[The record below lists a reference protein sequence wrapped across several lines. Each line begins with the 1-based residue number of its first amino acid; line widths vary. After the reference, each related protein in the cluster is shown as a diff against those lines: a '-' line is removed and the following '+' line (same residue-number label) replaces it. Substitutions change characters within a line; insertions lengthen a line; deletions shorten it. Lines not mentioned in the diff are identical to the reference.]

1 MLQARVD
8 GVLRADRAKR
18 SRSEAVWTCKATRA
32 GGTALRLDIHRPW
45 RCTVPQRKKLVF
57 LLIALACIATLLL
70 ALAPSDQDRAPFA
83 KAMAD
88 DSAPWFAHEQDLS
101 TLGADLRAASVSA
114 IGISDRYALVTR
126 TDDSRYYVNVP
137 NGHETLASLLAP
149 YLGAQGLKVFALE
162 NVQPPRNPVA
172 SMFAKMSGQAAYQ
185 VMMLLLLIGAAVM
198 MMTPFLD
205 KNSSFRVQ
213 KAPTT
218 RFDEVLGVAE
228 AKAAL
233 ADICSYLK
241 APRTFTS
248 LGAKPPRGVLLEGP
262 PGTGKTLL
270 ARALAGECGAN
281 FIALSGSDFSDK
293 FLGVGVAR
301 VRKLFRK
308 ARELA
313 PCVVFIDEI
322 DGIGQ
327 RSSNSSNAAD
337 TENNRIID
345 ALLVELDGF
354 QANDGVIVVGATNHA
369 EAVDPA
375 LTRDGRFDRNVYLSL
390 PNLEEREQLFRLYG
404 GNVALATPEPAARD
418 LLFRSLS
425 RMAVGLSPASIA
437 TVVNAAAVLA
447 VQDGSAA
454 VSLAHFQQALEQ
466 KRMGAPVEAMSRA
479 MCAEERRRIA
489 AHESGHALVARLTEC
504 GTVEKVTIIPR
515 GRALGVTLVTQDS
528 EQFLHTRSQMLAR
541 IEMMLGGRAAELL
554 VLGEASSGAS
564 DDLKRASELAYKMVS
579 ELGLGTTL
587 GAFSYAA
594 LTPDTIPTGLHDQLL
609 REARDVVEAA
619 ADRCMVR
626 LVEHREAL
634 QIVIDALLDE
644 ETVPGSKVDEALG
657 IVPGKR
663 LELAA

>member
-1 MLQARVD
+1 MPLRKKVLVLLI
-8 GVLRADRAKR
+8 GVLAI
-18 SRSEAVWTCKATRA
+18 AV
-32 GGTALRLDIHRPW
+32 
-45 RCTVPQRKKLVF
+45 V
-57 LLIALACIATLLL
+57 LL
-70 ALAPSDQDRAPFA
+70 AVAPSDQDRSPFA
-83 KAMAD
+83 KAMAED
-88 DSAPWFAHEQDLS
+88 AAAWFAHEQDLS
-101 TLGADLRAASVSA
+101 TLGADLRNAAVSA
-114 IGISDRYALVTR
+114 VGVTDRYVLVTR
-126 TDDSRYYVNVP
+126 TDDTHYYVNVP
-137 NGHETLASLLAP
+137 AGHETLAALLAP
-149 YLGAQGLKVFALE
+149 YLGHDGLKVFALE

-172 SMFAKMSGQAAYQ
+172 AAFAKVSGQAAYQ
-185 VMMLLLLIGAAVM
+185 VLVLLLLLGAAAM

-205 KNSSFRVQ
+205 KNGSFRVQ
-213 KAPTT
+213 KKPST

-233 ADICSYLK
+233 ADICSYLRSPK
-241 APRTFTS
+241 AFTS

-270 ARALAGECGAN
+270 ARALAGECGAS

-313 PCVVFIDEI
+313 PCVLFIDEI

-327 RSSNSSNAAD
+327 RASASSSAAD

-354 QANDGVIVVGATNHA
+354 QPNDGVIVVGATNHS

-375 LTRDGRFDRNVYLSL
+375 LLRDGRFDRTVYLSL
-390 PNLEEREQLFRLYG
+390 PNLEEREALFRLYG
-404 GNVALATPEPAARD
+404 SGVALAAPEPASHD
-418 LLFRSLS
+418 QLFRSLS

-437 TVVNAAAVLA
+437 NVVNAAAVLA
-447 VQDGSAA
+447 VQDGATA
-454 VSLAHFQQALEQ
+454 VTLDHFQRALEQ
-466 KRMGAPVEAMSRA
+466 KRIGAPVEAMSRA
-479 MCAEERRRIA
+479 MSAEERRRIA
-489 AHESGHALVARLTEC
+489 VHESGHALIARLTSC
-504 GTVEKVTIIPR
+504 GVVEKVTIIPR
-515 GRALGVTLVTQDS
+515 GRALGVTLVTQD
-528 EQFLHTRSQMLAR
+528 EDQFLHTRSEMLAR

-594 LTPDTIPTGLHDQLL
+594 LNPHTIPTGLHDQLL
-609 REARDVVEAA
+609 REARDVLESAA
-619 ADRCMVR
+619 ERCDAH
-626 LVEHREAL
+626 LTEHRAAL
-634 QIVIDALLDE
+634 DRVVNALLDQ
-644 ETVPGSKVDEALG
+644 ETIPGQLVEDALG
-657 IVPGKR
+657 LEPKQR

>member
-1 MLQARVD
+1 MPL
-8 GVLRADRAKR
+8 
-18 SRSEAVWTCKATRA
+18 
-32 GGTALRLDIHRPW
+32 
-45 RCTVPQRKKLVF
+45 RKKVLVT
-57 LLIALACIATLLL
+57 LLGLVCVALL
-70 ALAPSDQDRAPFA
+70 ALALAPGDQDRSPFA
-83 KAMAD
+83 KAMID
-88 DSAPWFAHEQDLS
+88 DSAAWFAHEQDLS
-101 TLGADLRAASVSA
+101 TLGADLRAGSVGA
-114 IGISDRYALVTR
+114 IGVTDRYALVTR
-126 TDDSRYYVNVP
+126 TDQSRYYVNVP
-137 NGHETLASLLAP
+137 AGHQTLAALFAP
-149 YLGAQGLKVFALE
+149 HLGEAGLKVFALD
-162 NVQPPRNPVA
+162 NIQTPRNPVA
-172 SMFAKMSGQAAYQ
+172 AAFAKVPGQTAYQ
-185 VMMLLLLIGAAVM
+185 VLVLLLLVGAALM

-205 KNSSFRVQ
+205 RNSSFRVQ

-241 APRTFTS
+241 SPRTFTA

-281 FIALSGSDFSDK
+281 FIALAGGDFSDK

-327 RSSNSSNAAD
+327 RASTSSSAAD

-354 QANDGVIVVGATNHA
+354 HPNDGVIVVGATNHA

-375 LTRDGRFDRNVYLSL
+375 LVRDGRFDRTVYLSL

-404 GNVALATPEPAARD
+404 SGVALATPEAASRD
-418 LLFRSLS
+418 PLFRSLS
-425 RMAVGLSPASIA
+425 RMAVGMSPASIA
-437 TVVNAAAVLA
+437 NVVNAAAVLA
-447 VQDGSAA
+447 VQDAA
-454 VSLAHFQQALEQ
+454 KAVTLDHFQRALEQ
-466 KRMGAPVEAMSRA
+466 KRIGVPVEAMSRA
-479 MCAEERRRIA
+479 MSAGERRRIA
-489 AHESGHALVARLTEC
+489 VHESGHALIARLTGC
-504 GTVEKVTIIPR
+504 GVVEKVTIIPR
-515 GRALGVTLVTQDS
+515 GRALGVTLVTQDE
-528 EQFLHTRSQMLAR
+528 EQFLQTRSEMLAR
-541 IEMMLGGRAAELL
+541 IEMMLGGRAAELML
-554 VLGEASSGAS
+554 LGEASSGAS

-594 LTPDTIPTGLHDQLL
+594 LAPGAIPTGLHDQLL
-609 REARDVVEAA
+609 REACDVLEDAA
-619 ADRCMVR
+619 ERCRSR
-626 LVEHREAL
+626 LEERRHAL
-634 QIVIDALLDE
+634 ERIVATLLED
-644 ETVPGSKVDEALG
+644 ETVPGSVIDEALG
-657 IVPGKR
+657 LDAKQR